1 MSEEPSL
8 PRLPAVSWDEQ
19 SQSFSNQP
27 RKRYRSSRTGNPS
40 SPLNFNSSDPAVFS
54 SDDDPGLDN
63 YVEGRH
69 KRRYVGSWF
78 QQQLETPDSASIDDV
93 TLAPIQTKRS
103 LTRDFDSGVFLGSD
117 ATDGEDLMDGLDLPI
132 LPRLPQLGTR
142 PVPQLSQAE
151 IQARAKI
158 QDCLDS
164 GIETVD
170 LWSMGLENLS
180 DDTVERLGQIACIP
194 VVAKDVAFVQK
205 EPELKLFL
213 SLNKLTRVP
222 GSLFDITHLTVLSLR
237 GNQLTELP
245 SAISKL
251 SNLKQLNISQNYLK
265 HLPAEFLDLFKVGGK
280 LRELSLFVNPFLQP
294 EQHRAQS
301 AADDGDQNLL
311 RPAPYVT
318 RRFKWVFD
326 HDIIPRYLTRWLGR
340 SPLQISDSNGQ
351 ILSEFRLPSSE
362 DSETHVPVA
371 VSSDRFG
378 LSVSVSP
385 RSSLNLRKGA
395 ARPSVV
401 PSLVEIAL
409 QSCYGSS
416 QLRDLEAYIPEGLSH
431 LRKLVQRASVQKD
444 NGGVTCSTCQKTLVV
459 PRIEWIEWREICRGS
474 VFPRS
479 THNTT
484 DLITRPFTKDET
496 EMAVPFL
503 YRACSWRCGPKDS
516 EKNQWWS
523 MPTKPE
529 GVEEKG
535 PEAGHE

>member
-27 RKRYRSSRTGNPS
+27 RKRHRISSRGGNPS

-78 QQQLETPDSASIDDV
+78 QQQLESPDSASIDDV
-93 TLAPIQTKRS
+93 ALAPVQTKRY
-103 LTRDFDSGVFLGSD
+103 LKRDFDSGVFLGSD
-117 ATDGEDLMDGLDLPI
+117 ATDGEDFMDGLDIPE

-151 IQARAKI
+151 KEARRKI
-158 QDCLDS
+158 QECSDL
-164 GIETVD
+164 GNETVD
-170 LWSMGLENLS
+170 LMAMGLEELS
-180 DDTVERLGQIACIP
+180 DDVVHRLGQIACIP

-213 SLNKLTRVP
+213 ASNKLTRLP
-222 GSLFDITHLTVLSLR
+222 GSLFDISHLTVLSLR

-251 SNLKQLNISQNYLK
+251 SKLKQLNISQNRLRY
-265 HLPAEFLDLFKVGGK
+265 LPAEFLDLFKAKGK
-280 LRELSLFVNPFLQP
+280 LRELSLFVNPLLQP
-294 EQHRAQS
+294 EQLAPS
-301 AADDGDQNLL
+301 NEDGGCQRRLE
-311 RPAPYVT
+311 PAPHASIKY
-318 RRFKWVFD
+318 KWLFD
-326 HDIIPRYLTRWLGR
+326 HDTVPRYLTRWLGR

-351 ILSEFRLPSSE
+351 IISKFRLPSGEEST
-362 DSETHVPVA
+362 ETHVPVA
-371 VSSDRFG
+371 VSSDQFG
-378 LSVSVSP
+378 LSVSSSAS
-385 RSSLNLRKGA
+385 SSLKKE

-401 PSLVEIAL
+401 PSLVELAL
-409 QSCYGSS
+409 QSCYRSS
-416 QLRDLEAYIPEGLSH
+416 QLRDLESYIPEGLSH
-431 LRKLVQRASVQKD
+431 LKQLLRRASRQKD
-444 NGGVTCSTCQKTLVV
+444 NGGLICSTCGRTLVV
-459 PRIEWIEWREICRGS
+459 PRLEWIEWREICRGTVLPLPDRGSTS
-474 VFPRS
+474 VDTAP
-479 THNTT
+479 
-484 DLITRPFTKDET
+484 ITKNET

-516 EKNQWWS
+516 EKNKWWS
-523 MPTKPE
+523 LPGPRS
-529 GVEEKG
+529 EEEAG
-535 PEAGHE
+535 SEAGHE